1 MPRQWP
7 PLGWGYVSMGT
18 SDPQLP
24 APWMGVGNRNGNL
37 PGLPEMPT
45 LPLSLSETQRGPGP
59 SPTPFPQ
66 CQGEEQ
72 MASLGVLLLPSPSFH
87 FWLFLSLYHRIS
99 ESLGARRGARA
110 SLSVHACS
118 CVCGH
123 VCFIPLSSSC
133 LRRRAHPTPPSVP
146 IFPCFL
152 LYLLKKKL
160 KCVE

>member
-1 MPRQWP
+1 
-7 PLGWGYVSMGT
+7 MGT

-87 FWLFLSLYHRIS
+87 FWRFLSLYPRIS
-99 ESLGARRGARA
+99 ASLGGQRGAQRPC
-110 SLSVHACS
+110 LFMLVHVYVDT
-118 CVCGH
+118 CV
-123 VCFIPLSSSC
+123 
-133 LRRRAHPTPPSVP
+133 
-146 IFPCFL
+146 
-152 LYLLKKKL
+152 LYLLQAH
-160 KCVE
+160 V